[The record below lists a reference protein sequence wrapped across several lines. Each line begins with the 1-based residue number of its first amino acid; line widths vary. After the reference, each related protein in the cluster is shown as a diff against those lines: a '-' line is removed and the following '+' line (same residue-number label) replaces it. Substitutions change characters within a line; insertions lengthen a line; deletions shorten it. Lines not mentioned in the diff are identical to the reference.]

1 MFYRFLCAIL
11 MLLWGG
17 AALAQA
23 AERAAE
29 QSTVTIPLKG
39 AGAFGSAFNMHAEVF
54 KPAGQGPF
62 PVMVYAHGR
71 SGTQQERNAL
81 REVIP
86 REYLRFWIDRGF
98 AAVGVAR
105 PGYGLS
111 GGQDRE
117 NPGHTWE
124 RSGNCGGNLNP
135 QRVAETAGAAVMAA
149 IDWVRQQPWAKRD
162 AIVVTGNSVGGM
174 TAVFIGAQS
183 PEGVMA
189 FINFAGGVGGNPAL
203 APGRSCTPEKIGQL
217 FGTLGAVNRLPNLWL
232 YAENDRF
239 WGRDAPRNWH
249 AQFAAPGKGPTT
261 MVMTPAVPAPDGH
274 DLIFVGRS
282 LWEPFVNQF
291 LKDLGL

>member
-98 AAVGVAR
+98 AARSGWHAPATGSAVAR
-105 PGYGLS
+105 IARTLGTPGRG
-111 GGQDRE
+111 
-117 NPGHTWE
+117 P
-124 RSGNCGGNLNP
+124 
-135 QRVAETAGAAVMAA
+135 ATAGA
-149 IDWVRQQPWAKRD
+149 
-162 AIVVTGNSVGGM
+162 T
-174 TAVFIGAQS
+174 
-183 PEGVMA
+183 
-189 FINFAGGVGGNPAL
+189 
-203 APGRSCTPEKIGQL
+203 
-217 FGTLGAVNRLPNLWL
+217 
-232 YAENDRF
+232 
-239 WGRDAPRNWH
+239 
-249 AQFAAPGKGPTT
+249 
-261 MVMTPAVPAPDGH
+261 
-274 DLIFVGRS
+274 
-282 LWEPFVNQF
+282 
-291 LKDLGL
+291 